1 MMLLISLRTL
11 LIIAFLFFHYWKKI
25 SLRLLRAV
33 SPWGHSSRVGALGL
47 PMTKIPAWKVEAE
60 KMRREGQMANIFLL
74 NQTKWDWVYNIPIAF
89 ETKKLCLQFSDW
101 FWKQLIDWIEL
112 IFNSRNCCRIQFSS
126 IAAENILNHIK
137 TYSIEIR
144 LLSIN

>member
-1 MMLLISLRTL
+1 VGDVISPAIFMSISVREAAALGILARDRDFCVPWFRSHLISPRTL

-101 FWKQLIDWIEL
+101 FWNL
-112 IFNSRNCCRIQFSS
+112 FSC
-126 IAAENILNHIK
+126 
-137 TYSIEIR
+137 
-144 LLSIN
+144 